1 MGKVGQEQAG
11 DACAPILSMPMA
23 NARNWVTFQVLST
36 PNHSVFL
43 CVSSSSLSENQFILQ
58 LPLLDEF

>member
-11 DACAPILSMPMA
+11 DACTPTLSMPMA

-43 CVSSSSLSENQFILQ
+43 CVSSSSLSENQFIL
-58 LPLLDEF
+58 